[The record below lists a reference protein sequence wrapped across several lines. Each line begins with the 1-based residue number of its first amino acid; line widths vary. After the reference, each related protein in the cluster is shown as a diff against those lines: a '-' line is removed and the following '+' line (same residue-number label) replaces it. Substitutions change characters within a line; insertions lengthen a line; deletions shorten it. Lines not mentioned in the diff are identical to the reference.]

1 MKCYNTHK
9 ITKVDKINT
18 NLLFAIHNTNTSRHL
33 KNLEGNYFQGEK
45 AIFIPCARFSCP
57 D

>member
-1 MKCYNTHK
+1 MKYYNTHK

-45 AIFIPCARFSCP
+45 AIFIQCARFSCP